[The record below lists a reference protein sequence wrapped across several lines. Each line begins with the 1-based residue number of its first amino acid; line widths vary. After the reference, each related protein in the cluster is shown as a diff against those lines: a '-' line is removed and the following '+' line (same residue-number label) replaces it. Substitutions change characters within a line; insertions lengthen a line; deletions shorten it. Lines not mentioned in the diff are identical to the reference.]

1 MSLFKVFNV
10 AGSALNAQTIRLNTT
25 ASNLANAESVSGDA
39 SKVYRAR
46 HPVFQAM
53 MDSADGT
60 FDGQDSAAGVRVLGV
75 VESKAPPLMRYA
87 AGQSARQQGRLCIQ
101 FERQFDR
108 RNDQHDFG
116 QPLLRH
122 QYRSHQHR
130 PRPAA
135 QNHFD
140 GPLGIDHDNDW
151 NTRRRRRTGTGTG
164 TGAGAVGG
172 TGSAPAGGSGSIT
185 SGATLGGTDF
195 LTLMLAQLKNQDPTS
210 PVDSNTFLNQLAQLS
225 EVQGIS
231 SLNTSFGSLS
241 SSLTSSQALQASSLL
256 GHQALV
262 NSGTAALTANGTVT
276 GAVTVPQ
283 TSSQVL
289 LTISDSSGA
298 LVRQINLGAQ
308 SAGLTGF
315 TWDGKEGNGS
325 QAPAGTYT
333 LSAQYAGATKGST
346 AATTL
351 VNGTVESVSMG
362 AGSTGLTLNVS
373 GLGSVPFSSV
383 QQISN

>member
-1 MSLFKVFNV
+1 MIN
-10 AGSALNAQTIRLNTT
+10 Q
-25 ASNLANAESVSGDA
+25 
-39 SKVYRAR
+39 
-46 HPVFQAM
+46 
-53 MDSADGT
+53 
-60 FDGQDSAAGVRVLGV
+60 
-75 VESKAPPLMRYA
+75 
-87 AGQSARQQGRLCIQ
+87 
-101 FERQFDR
+101 
-108 RNDQHDFG
+108 
-116 QPLLRH
+116 
-122 QYRSHQHR
+122 
-130 PRPAA
+130 
-135 QNHFD
+135 
-140 GPLGIDHDNDW
+140 W
-151 NTRRRRRTGTGTG
+151 NTRRRHDRHRHRHRNGHRHGTGTG
-164 TGAGAVGG
+164 SVGG
-172 TGSAPAGGSGSIT
+172 TGSAAASGSGSIT

-262 NSGTAALTANGTVT
+262 NSATAALTANGTVS
-276 GAVTVPQ
+276 GAVNVPQ
-283 TSSQVL
+283 TTSQVL
-289 LTISDSSGA
+289 LTISDASGA

-308 SAGLTGF
+308 SAGLANF
-315 TWDGKEGNGS
+315 SWDGKEGNGS

-333 LSAQYAGATKGST
+333 LSAQYAGATTGST